1 MAKQHPVHVLR
12 ANLESAR
19 LKAVEALAAA
29 NAPYPPEALH
39 QLASLQ
45 ASLTAVTEAIA
56 TQGPAVGWGS
66 SEGLD

>member
-1 MAKQHPVHVLR
+1 MAQQHPVHALR
-12 ANLESAR
+12 ANLEAAR

-29 NAPYPPEALH
+29 KAPYSPEALH

-45 ASLTAVTEAIA
+45 ASLTAVSEAIE